1 MEGDAA
7 DRWTRAHIELNGAP
21 LDDRRRSALA
31 ARLEK
36 LLKKWEPLWQWETED
51 DALPPQIRKTR

>member
-7 DRWTRAHIELNGAP
+7 DRWTRAHIELTGAP
-21 LDDRRRSALA
+21 LDDRRRSALV

-36 LLKKWEPLWQWETED
+36 LLNKWEPLWWWETED
-51 DALPPQIRKTR
+51 DALPRKAR